1 MGDLLKDTYKYSDL
15 KTKYGNFMVPVAR
28 ITILGV
34 DIISGAKMSVSNIDL
49 DMGIDTAS
57 TLSFQVQNIF
67 DLKSRTLSSD
77 SKKFFKLGNIVT
89 LSLGYGSYTKDVF
102 YGYIADISTEFKES
116 PSISITAID
125 IISLLMKRKRK
136 NYTYQS
142 KNYSEILNT
151 ILSEYPKCYKNKK
164 IDKTNDSLEVP
175 IQNGTDFDYIQ
186 KVICAQTNK
195 QFLVF
200 AGDIYLRD
208 YDDVSK
214 PIMELEWGVSFL
226 SFSERKKLVNEKYT
240 VIGKEEMTKKEI
252 TASDTA
258 ISESIAAVFKGKPME
273 IIINDPK
280 IKDTEHAKAKASFFA
295 NKSLVKSKSGR
306 LRTIGLPEIVPGR
319 YISVTNVGSS
329 GKYYINSVR
338 HSFNE
343 SGFFTEAELGS

>member
-1 MGDLLKDTYKYSDL
+1 MENLLKDTYKYSNL

-28 ITILGV
+28 INILGV
-34 DIISGAKMSVSNIDL
+34 DIISGAKMSVSNIDV

-57 TLSFQVQNIF
+57 TLNFQVQDIF
-67 DLKSRTLSSD
+67 DLKARTLSLE
-77 SKKFFKLGNIVT
+77 SKKYFKLGNIVT
-89 LSLGYGSYTKDVF
+89 LSLGYGSVTKKVF
-102 YGYIADISTEFKES
+102 YGYIADITTEFRES

-125 IISLLMKRKRK
+125 IISLLMKRKRM

-151 ILSEYPKCYKNKK
+151 IISEYPKCYNGKK

-175 IQNGTDFDYIQ
+175 IQNGTDFEYIK
-186 KVICAQTNK
+186 KVICVQTNK

-208 YDDVSK
+208 YDDISK
-214 PIMELEWGVSFL
+214 PIMELEWGVSFF
-226 SFSERKKLVNEKYT
+226 SFSERKKFVNEKYT

-252 TASDTA
+252 MASESAVSD
-258 ISESIAAVFKGKPME
+258 SIAAVFKGKPMD

-280 IKDTEHAKAKASFFA
+280 IKDTEHAKAKAKFFA
-295 NKSLVKSKSGR
+295 DKSLVSSKSGR
-306 LRTIGLPEIVPGR
+306 LKTIGLPEIVPGR
-319 YISVTNVGSS
+319 YISVANIGSS
-329 GKYYINSVR
+329 GKYYIKSVR
-338 HSFNE
+338 HSFSE